1 MRLVVAAVG
10 RLKAGPERDLARRY
24 LERIGQIGRAVGLD
38 APEVVELEE
47 SRARSADRR
56 KHEEAVA
63 LKAAL
68 DPKLAVAALDETGK
82 ALSSEAFAAMIG
94 RRRDDGA
101 AGLAFV
107 IGGPD
112 GLDPGF
118 LAEAQA
124 KIAFGAMTWPHQ
136 IVRILLAEQLYR
148 AATIL
153 AGHPYHRS

>member
-10 RLKAGPERDLARRY
+10 RLKAGPERELARRY

-38 APEVVELEE
+38 APEVVELDE
-47 SRARSADRR
+47 SRARSAERR
-56 KHEEAVA
+56 KVEEGAA

-68 DPKLAVAALDETGK
+68 DPKLVLVALDENGK
-82 ALSSEAFAAMIG
+82 ALSSEAFAGMIG

-101 AGLAFV
+101 AGVAFV
-107 IGGPD
+107 IGGAD
-112 GLDPGF
+112 GLDPAL
-118 LAEAQA
+118 LAAA
-124 KIAFGAMTWPHQ
+124 DARIAFGAMTWPHQ

>member
-1 MRLVVAAVG
+1 MRLVIAAVG
-10 RLKAGPERDLARRY
+10 RLKAGPERELARRY
-24 LERIGQIGRAVGLD
+24 FDRIGQTGRGVGLD
-38 APEVVELEE
+38 APEVIELDE
-47 SRARSADRR
+47 SRARAAEQR
-56 KHEEAVA
+56 KRDEAAA

-68 DPKLAVAALDETGK
+68 DPKLAVFALDENGK
-82 ALSSEAFAAMIG
+82 HLSSEAFAADIG

-107 IGGPD
+107 IGGAD
-112 GLDPGF
+112 GLAEEF
-118 LAEAQA
+118 LATADR

-136 IVRILLAEQLYR
+136 IVRVLLAEQLYR

>member
-24 LERIGQIGRAVGLD
+24 LERIGQIGRNVGLD
-38 APEVVELEE
+38 APEVIELDE
-47 SRARSADRR
+47 SRARRAEER
-56 KHEEAVA
+56 KRDEA
-63 LKAAL
+63 AAL
-68 DPKLAVAALDETGK
+68 RAAIDPKLAIIALDEGGK
-82 ALSSEAFAAMIG
+82 TPSSEAFAAMVG

-107 IGGPD
+107 IGGAD
-112 GLDPGF
+112 GIDPS
-118 LAEAQA
+118 LLAQA
-124 KIAFGAMTWPHQ
+124 DMKIAFGAMTWPHQ

-153 AGHPYHRS
+153 AGHPYHRV

>member
-24 LERIGQIGRAVGLD
+24 LERIGQIGRNVGLD
-38 APEVVELEE
+38 APEVIELDE
-47 SRARSADRR
+47 SRARRAEER
-56 KHEEAVA
+56 KRDEA
-63 LKAAL
+63 AAL
-68 DPKLAVAALDETGK
+68 RAAIDPKLAIIALDEGGK
-82 ALSSEAFAAMIG
+82 TPSSEAFAANIG

-107 IGGPD
+107 IGGAD
-112 GLDPGF
+112 GIDPS
-118 LAEAQA
+118 LLAQA
-124 KIAFGAMTWPHQ
+124 DMKIAFGAMTWPHQ

-153 AGHPYHRS
+153 AGHPYHRV

>member
-10 RLKAGPERDLARRY
+10 RLKAGPERDLTRRY
-24 LERIGQIGRAVGLD
+24 LERIGQIGRNVGLD
-38 APEVVELEE
+38 APEVIELDE
-47 SRARSADRR
+47 SRARRAEER
-56 KHEEAVA
+56 KRDEA
-63 LKAAL
+63 AAL
-68 DPKLAVAALDETGK
+68 RAAIDPKLAIIALDEGGK
-82 ALSSEAFAAMIG
+82 TPSSEAFAATIG

-107 IGGPD
+107 IGGAD
-112 GLDPGF
+112 GIDPS
-118 LAEAQA
+118 LLAQA
-124 KIAFGAMTWPHQ
+124 DMKIAFGAMTWPHQ

>member
-24 LERIGQIGRAVGLD
+24 LERIGQIGRNVGLD
-38 APEVVELEE
+38 APEVVELDE
-47 SRARSADRR
+47 SRARSAETR
-56 KHEEAVA
+56 KREEAAA

-68 DPKLAVAALDETGK
+68 DPKLAVIALDETGK
-82 ALSSEAFAAMIG
+82 APSSEAFAAMIG

-101 AGLAFV
+101 AGIAFV

-112 GLDPGF
+112 GIDRDF

-124 KIAFGAMTWPHQ
+124 RIAFGAMTWPHQ